1 MSDNL
6 YISRINNY
14 GSGPKGETVKISDS
28 NNQQQPELPRL
39 SFTRREAAEVAGF
52 SLSTLDRETKANRVP
67 HKRVRDRVLYPKAAF
82 IKWCSE
88 GDSGT
93 AGMEVAA

>member
-1 MSDNL
+1 MNSSYL
-6 YISRINNY
+6 INHQ
-14 GSGPKGETVKISDS
+14 E
-28 NNQQQPELPRL
+28 PELPRL
-39 SFTRREAAEVAGF
+39 SFTRREAAKVAGI
-52 SLSTLDRETKANRVP
+52 SLSTLDRETKANRIP

-82 IKWCSE
+82 IKWCSL

>member
-6 YISRINNY
+6 YNRCINYY
-14 GSGPKGETVKISDS
+14 GSWPKGKALKISDL

-39 SFTRREAAEVAGF
+39 SYTRREAAKVAGI
-52 SLSTLDRETKANRVP
+52 SLSTLDRETKANRIP

-82 IKWCSE
+82 IKWCSS